1 APVTGGRVIR
11 SDKSEPIARKF
22 SETVSS
28 ALVPLHPRGTGCRRV
43 VVPLES
49 QRFLAEH
56 VSLETPPSLELEVV
70 ERTAVGT
77 KPMRYARGE
86 IDECAWLSF
95 LGRVTDL
102 DHATALERDVAVG
115 CAAGVGTGADV
126 PMIG

>member
-1 APVTGGRVIR
+1 MRGHLRTPRLRSRALTRFARNNRSQIDLSPHAGRGIPPDR
-11 SDKSEPIARKF
+11 IEPIARKF

-86 IDECAWLSF
+86 IDERAWL
-95 LGRVTDL
+95 
-102 DHATALERDVAVG
+102 
-115 CAAGVGTGADV
+115 
-126 PMIG
+126 